1 MNLKFNHLFCLLTL
15 ILLTFSTAQA
25 QKVVD
30 ILIYAR
36 ENGKKVKHVN
46 FALQLNGKELVSL
59 KKRNGKFE
67 FAIQP
72 NDGRYNLFINKEG
85 YLTKELTFNSDDYP
99 FKEDYDVQ
107 EIEVELI
114 PGAEDMQNVVVSRN
128 VGYSEEAGYIIQ
140 KLDSTI
146 KVYKTQLDD
155 ALNTL
160 EKVSRKAIKNA
171 DGLVALEEYSY
182 AKGYYEIALDIDP
195 DNKYALE
202 QFNKM
207 DALAREQR
215 RKEEE
220 MTRSDLARNSNV
232 RSRNNFSGSR
242 SSGGSDFLPE
252 MTGKYFSIQLG
263 AFLQEINEDV
273 FGKISDYRFIDGQ
286 DEFKRVI
293 SGSFR
298 SREEAENH
306 LAKMKSLGFA
316 DAFIVTMNGNNRLG
330 F

>member
-1 MNLKFNHLFCLLTL
+1 MALNLKYLVC
-15 ILLTFSTAQA
+15 ILSFMILSVVQVQA

-30 ILIYAR
+30 ILVYTL

-46 FALQLNGKELVSL
+46 YALHLNGKELVSL

-114 PGAEDMQNVVVSRN
+114 PGAEDMEDVVVSRN

-140 KLDSTI
+140 KLDSTV
-146 KVYKTQLDD
+146 KVYKSKLDK

-160 EKVSRKAIKNA
+160 ETVSKKAIKNA
-171 DGLVALEEYSY
+171 DGLVALEEYEY

-195 DNKYALE
+195 ENAY
-202 QFNKM
+202 
-207 DALAREQR
+207 AREQYDKMDVLA
-215 RKEEE
+215 KEQRMKEQ
-220 MTRSDLARNSNV
+220 MMASNSSRSNRGSKTVSRNSTK
-232 RSRNNFSGSR
+232 
-242 SSGGSDFLPE
+242 SSQSYTYLPE
-252 MTGKYFSIQLG
+252 MTGRYYSVQLG
-263 AFLQEINEDV
+263 AFLQDV
-273 FGKISDYRFIDGQ
+273 DESKFNGVDNYRLIDGQ
-286 DEFKRVI
+286 DQYRRAVA
-293 SGSFR
+293 GSFS
-298 SREEAENH
+298 SREEADAYKEQMRN
-306 LAKMKSLGFA
+306 LGFK
-316 DAFIVTMNGNNRLG
+316 DAFVVSMNGNKRIG